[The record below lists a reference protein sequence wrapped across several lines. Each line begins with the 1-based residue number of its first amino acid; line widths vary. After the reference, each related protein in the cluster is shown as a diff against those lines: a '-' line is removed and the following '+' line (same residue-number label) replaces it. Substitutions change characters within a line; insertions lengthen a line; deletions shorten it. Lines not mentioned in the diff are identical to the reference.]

1 MLITFYKID
10 EPNNKLV
17 KTLIGGFQVDA
28 TLYEPY
34 SLEQPQVIL
43 STAYDDYNYAYIE
56 DYDRYY
62 FVGEP
67 IMDHDGL
74 IIYPFMID
82 VLMSNK
88 DQILDLEATIQR
100 QEYNFNEY
108 INDGTF
114 IPDTREF
121 IQCINFTNGFNDSG
135 ELILITAGGVATI

>member
-28 TLYEPY
+28 TLYDPI

-43 STAYDDYNYAYIE
+43 SSEYDNYNYAYIE
-56 DYDRYY
+56 QYDRYY

-67 IMDHDGL
+67 ILDHDGL
-74 IIYPFMID
+74 FIYPFMID

-88 DQILDLEATIQR
+88 DQILELEATIQR

-121 IQCINFTNGFNDSG
+121 IQCINFTNGFNDTG